1 MILKGVNATQK
12 LGRFLGSKLEA
23 YDVLALNGD
32 LGTGKTTFVKALAE
46 GMGLDSDVT
55 SATFTIVNIYEGD
68 PSLYHFDVYRLEDE
82 DEFFEMGGEEL
93 LDDGSVCA
101 VEWADRI
108 EGSLPEEYLIL
119 NFERIDET
127 TREIDAIGVGP
138 RGEALEKEVM
148 AYENSLI

>member
-12 LGRFLGSKLEA
+12 LGRFLGSKLVA

-68 PSLYHFDVYRLEDE
+68 PSLYHFDVYRLKDE
-82 DEFFEMGGEEL
+82 EEFFEMGGEEL

-101 VEWADRI
+101 IEWADRI

-127 TREIDAIGVGP
+127 TRLIAVKGVGP

>member
-68 PSLYHFDVYRLEDE
+68 PSLYHFDVYRLKDE
-82 DEFFEMGGEEL
+82 EEFFEMGGEEL

-101 VEWADRI
+101 IEWADRI

-127 TREIDAIGVGP
+127 TRLIAVKGVGP

-148 AYENSLI
+148 TYENSLI

>member
-82 DEFFEMGGEEL
+82 DEFFEMGGDEL

>member
-127 TREIDAIGVGP
+127 TRLIAAKGVGP
-138 RGEALEKEVM
+138 RGEALEKEVIT
-148 AYENSLI
+148 YEDSLI

>member
-82 DEFFEMGGEEL
+82 DELFEMGGEEL

-101 VEWADRI
+101 IEWADRI

-127 TREIDAIGVGP
+127 TRLIAVKGVGP

>member
-55 SATFTIVNIYEGD
+55 SATFAIVNIYEGD

-127 TREIDAIGVGP
+127 TRLIAAKGVGP
-138 RGEALEKEVM
+138 RGEALEKEVIT
-148 AYENSLI
+148 YEDSLI

>member
-1 MILKGVNATQK
+1 MIRTLP
-12 LGRFLGSKLEA
+12 
-23 YDVLALNGD
+23 ALP
-32 LGTGKTTFVKALAE
+32 LP
-46 GMGLDSDVT
+46 
-55 SATFTIVNIYEGD
+55 IVNIYEGD

-101 VEWADRI
+101 IEWADRI
-108 EGSLPEEYLIL
+108 AESLPEEYLIL

-127 TREIDAIGVGP
+127 TRLIAVKGVGP

-148 AYENSLI
+148 TYENSLI

>member
-68 PSLYHFDVYRLEDE
+68 PSLYHFDVYRLKDE
-82 DEFFEMGGEEL
+82 EEFFEMGGEEL

-101 VEWADRI
+101 IEWADRI
-108 EGSLPEEYLIL
+108 EESLPEEYLIL

-127 TREIDAIGVGP
+127 TRLIAVKGVGP

-148 AYENSLI
+148 TYENSLI

>member
-127 TREIDAIGVGP
+127 TRRIAVKGVGP

-148 AYENSLI
+148 TYEDSLI

>member
-101 VEWADRI
+101 IEWADRI

-127 TREIDAIGVGP
+127 TRRIAVKGVGP

-148 AYENSLI
+148 TYENSLI

>member
-101 VEWADRI
+101 IEWADRI

-127 TREIDAIGVGP
+127 TRLIAVKGVGP

-148 AYENSLI
+148 TYENSLI

>member
-68 PSLYHFDVYRLEDE
+68 PSLYHFDVYRLKDE
-82 DEFFEMGGEEL
+82 EEFFEMGGEEL

-101 VEWADRI
+101 IEWADRI
-108 EGSLPEEYLIL
+108 EESLPEGYLIL

-127 TREIDAIGVGP
+127 TRGIAVKGVGP

-148 AYENSLI
+148 TYENSLI

>member
-101 VEWADRI
+101 IEWADRI

-148 AYENSLI
+148 TYENSLI

>member
-101 VEWADRI
+101 IEWADRI
-108 EGSLPEEYLIL
+108 EESLPEEYLIL

-127 TREIDAIGVGP
+127 IRLIAVKGVGP

>member
-82 DEFFEMGGEEL
+82 DEFFDMGGDEL

-127 TREIDAIGVGP
+127 TRRIAAKGVGP

-148 AYENSLI
+148 TYENSLI